1 MGDSIQTCIENL
13 SRSDAVRQADAAEM
27 LASLGEAARPAIVA
41 LVQTSG
47 SDDEDVSN
55 WCASA
60 LEGVGPPAV
69 EQIDDLK
76 LLAGGSDGNVAFWAV
91 TLLGRAGDEAASAVP
106 VLVERLTD
114 SASPSVQCRAA
125 WALGRMGHSANSA
138 LDSLRQA
145 AASTDRRLASQ
156 AQEAIT
162 KIEAS

>member
-1 MGDSIQTCIENL
+1 MGDSIPTCIENL
-13 SRSDAVRQADAAEM
+13 SQSDAVRQADAAET

-41 LVQTSG
+41 LVQTCG

-60 LEGVGPPAV
+60 LEGVGPPTV

-76 LLAGGSDGNVAFWAV
+76 LLARASDENVAFWAV
-91 TLLGRAGDEAASAVP
+91 TLLGRAGAASAVP
-106 VLVERLTD
+106 VLVERLAD
-114 SASPSVQCRAA
+114 SATPSVQRRAA
-125 WALGRMGHSANSA
+125 WALGRLGHGANSA

-145 AASTDRRLASQ
+145 TASADRPLASQ